1 MIARWTKLH
10 VLHMLPAA
18 HACTGDEA
26 KIREAR
32 EELEKERATGQAER
46 NGYSKTNT
54 LLDPYG
60 KEDSSGLK
68 KFK

>member
-1 MIARWTKLH
+1 MH
-10 VLHMLPAA
+10 VWRVLSATY
-18 HACTGDEA
+18 ACTGDEA

-32 EELEKERATGQAER
+32 EELEKERSTGQAER

>member
-1 MIARWTKLH
+1 MVCA
-10 VLHMLPAA
+10 
-18 HACTGDEA
+18 GDEA

-32 EELEKERATGQAER
+32 EELEKERASGEAER
-46 NGYSKTNT
+46 NSYSKTNT

-60 KEDSSGLK
+60 KENSGGDK